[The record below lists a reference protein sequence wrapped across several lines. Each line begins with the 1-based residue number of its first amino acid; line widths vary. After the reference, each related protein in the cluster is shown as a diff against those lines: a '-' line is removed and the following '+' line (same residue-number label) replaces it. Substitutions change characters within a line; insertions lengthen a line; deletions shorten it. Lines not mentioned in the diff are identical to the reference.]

1 MGVNADYVAR
11 MKAQLKQW
19 DADLD
24 ALHARSEAAGGE
36 AHAAS
41 LERIKDLRASREAAQ
56 KSLHQ
61 MRAAGEKAGA
71 QMKAAMEAAWTS
83 MQKGLQKASA
93 SLPGS

>member
-1 MGVNADYVAR
+1 MGMNADYIAR

-24 ALHARSEAAGGE
+24 ALGARIEMAGAEARAI
-36 AHAAS
+36 S
-41 LERIKDLRASREAAQ
+41 LERVKELRASRDAAQ
-56 KSLHQ
+56 KALQQ
-61 MRAAGEKAGA
+61 MRAAGEAGGA

-93 SLPGS
+93 SLRE